1 MKTSFLKN
9 LGIILVVLGALLAI
23 LGTIIPAMSDLLD
36 QNWYTVGSAVLVV
49 IGLLCHIFLN
59 KYLPLDD
66 ECENCCSA
74 KASEGATEILKK

>member
-23 LGTIIPAMSDLLD
+23 LGTII
-36 QNWYTVGSAVLVV
+36 GSAVLVV

-74 KASEGATEILKK
+74 KASEGETEILKK